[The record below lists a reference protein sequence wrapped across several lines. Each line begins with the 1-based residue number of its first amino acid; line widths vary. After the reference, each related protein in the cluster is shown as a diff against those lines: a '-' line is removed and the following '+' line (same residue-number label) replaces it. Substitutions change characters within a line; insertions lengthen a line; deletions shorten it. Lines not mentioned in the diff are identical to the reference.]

1 MGREVCNHFRPIED
15 FCQNCHEP
23 DQFDNGIIR
32 FEDDGSLHE
41 ALQESTRRQGLADF
55 IIKGNS
61 MDGQTLKNGVKKDEG
76 KARFGLLPYDV
87 LAAISRILTQGAKK
101 YDDRNWELGIEYER
115 VFSGVQRHLTEWWNA
130 NLNGTDG
137 INHADGNESHIDHAI
152 TGLMFLSAYEKRG
165 MDRFDN
171 RPIKIK

>member
-23 DQFDNGIIR
+23 DQFEIPN
-32 FEDDGSLHE
+32 SE
-41 ALQESTRRQGLADF
+41 ANLVNITDETLYQNMRMFNRAY
-55 IIKGNS
+55 NN
-61 MDGQTLKNGVKKDEG
+61 MDGQTLKTGVKKDEG
-76 KARFGLLPYDV
+76 KPRFGLLPYDV

-137 INHADGNESHIDHAI
+137 INHADGKESHIDHAI
-152 TGLMFLSAYEKRG
+152 TGLMFLSAYEKRA
-165 MDRFDN
+165 MARFDN